1 MRALILALCLTG
13 CVLERHANTDGV
25 DDNDCYTCHRANYEQ
40 AQDPIH
46 VGSKPTTCRDCHST
60 TAWRPAGAHPD
71 DRFPIRSGPHAASD
85 CAACHDVTLGAPQG
99 GANTNCLGCH
109 PQATTAPPHAGV
121 TGYSWDT
128 AMPHSCLGCHPKGLA
143 GNHPEDRFPIAA
155 GAHQM
160 PCADCHVRSAGP
172 DTGGQNTSCT
182 GCHTG
187 QHNRARAD
195 ADHRE
200 VNGYAWSD
208 TNPHFCLQCHPR
220 GRN

>member
-1 MRALILALCLTG
+1 MRALVLVVALAG
-13 CVLERHANTDGV
+13 CALERHAGTDEIA
-25 DDNDCYTCHRANYEQ
+25 DNDCYACHRANYEQ
-40 AQDPIH
+40 ARDPVH
-46 VGSKPTTCRDCHST
+46 VGAMPTTCRDCHAT
-60 TAWRPAGAHPD
+60 TGWRPAGLHPD
-71 DRFPIRSGPHAASD
+71 DRFPIRTGPHATSA
-85 CAACHDVTLGAPQG
+85 CAACHDPALGVPQG
-99 GANTNCLGCH
+99 GANTSCLGCH
-109 PQATTAPPHAGV
+109 PQAATAPPHTGVAGY
-121 TGYSWDT
+121 GWDP

-143 GNHPEDRFPIAA
+143 SNHPEARFPIAS

-187 QHNRARAD
+187 QHARPRVD
-195 ADHRE
+195 ADHGE

-208 TNPHFCLQCHPR
+208 SDPHFCLACHPR